1 MDSGSP
7 TDKWRFISIHLNA
20 NGNGTERVEV
30 FRKVIFSGEQQI
42 PLANDF
48 AENMSWQL
56 NRSYPHPN
64 PAYSGE
70 WTRAYDP
77 TACNPTPT
85 PCDIYVVRFAKPRA
99 WEDPDTTR
107 NQPGSYN
114 ILAELGYL
122 DNQSFNTW
130 IVNTVNQQDEA
141 EAIYRGFA
149 DFFVVGKRGSIQ
161 NKDQDI
167 FDDYRLNITANRDPG
182 PPLDNGGGYYVH
194 QYGNALDQD
203 FIRGG
208 CSNGCRGSI
217 LKPLGGG
224 AAHYVRDPLWAT
236 YIHKSGPNSNGPG
249 LPIGEEHSWTA
260 SRKCGGCPTDS
271 YDKVVN
277 FERGAILW
285 KSSEGG
291 ITPDFNQ
298 HGIFIPN
305 CSASDINDPTYA
317 TYLRGMVGR
326 FALGNDLETHL
337 ADPNNPTLPLVGIF
351 TDAEIHPGANATRGQ
366 IALNLAWTEAFPS
379 STTNW
384 GFTDTQ
390 NHWARPFISIMAD
403 RGIANGYNTNPP
415 CTIAPYL
422 CFLPSNSVARGQ
434 FAKSVLKKC
443 LLPDDSCLDS
453 WPKPVFFNTL

>member
-1 MDSGSP
+1 MIIIAPARNQRRTWILVIIGLIGLLLGQTAVLASSVTSAQNPRTTSVQPSGNTAIKTVNVQVTDSTRPGDLAALSPEALATGDQPLHDFYFYIDPGHNSIGGPPDPAPESCRNRGTGPHWGVYEGDIAWNVANWLKIILISHGVPTSHIFMSRPTTIPSVTIANRTDGTDPNQLCSTYGNNQAFMDSGSP

-122 DNQSFNTW
+122 DNQSVNTW

-208 CSNGCRGSI
+208 CS
-217 LKPLGGG
+217 
-224 AAHYVRDPLWAT
+224 
-236 YIHKSGPNSNGPG
+236 KS
-249 LPIGEEHSWTA
+249 L
-260 SRKCGGCPTDS
+260 
-271 YDKVVN
+271 
-277 FERGAILW
+277 
-285 KSSEGG
+285 SEKWV
-291 ITPDFNQ
+291 Q
-298 HGIFIPN
+298 
-305 CSASDINDPTYA
+305 
-317 TYLRGMVGR
+317 
-326 FALGNDLETHL
+326 
-337 ADPNNPTLPLVGIF
+337 
-351 TDAEIHPGANATRGQ
+351 
-366 IALNLAWTEAFPS
+366 
-379 STTNW
+379 
-384 GFTDTQ
+384 
-390 NHWARPFISIMAD
+390 
-403 RGIANGYNTNPP
+403 
-415 CTIAPYL
+415 
-422 CFLPSNSVARGQ
+422 
-434 FAKSVLKKC
+434 
-443 LLPDDSCLDS
+443 
-453 WPKPVFFNTL
+453 